1 MIVVL
6 LTTVAT
12 TFAWVG
18 VFANS
23 TFSNF
28 DVKIKTSS
36 LEEYGVELSLD
47 GKKFSNE
54 IDFNDIKPQIL
65 KNWGYN
71 IEALTET
78 QISDLFSGLNLDQCS
93 TVPNIEND
101 KIKSFGSFY
110 DIFGNETKKLFKF
123 DIYISAVNYYTS
135 DETSTFKLDLFLNKG
150 LLTGTKNGTS
160 LWNTYKF
167 DSSFSNPYN
176 LMVNQGKLV
185 LPDSYRIVNANESI
199 SYAKVDSSSAAR
211 IGFEKYEVVEKGHPE
226 QYTSSSKPVSAVI
239 YQDSYE
245 YPVYDSKTETYDF
258 GGILPDDYNLAIGY
272 YNSTEYKYYKYSIK
286 SISLPDNILNTR
298 SVLGVTPDI
307 RLTSKTNQFISSSN
321 VNEQIGINDMMKVTC
336 YFWFEGWDA
345 DCFPA
350 INYSNVFINI
360 GFVLKNE
367 EEF

>member
-1 MIVVL
+1 MRKKYIFGKKLYISVLTMIVVL

-71 IEALTET
+71 IDALTET

-167 DSSFSNPYN
+167 DSIIFNITHN
-176 LMVNQGKLV
+176 DICKLSC
-185 LPDSYRIVNANESI
+185 D
-199 SYAKVDSSSAAR
+199 
-211 IGFEKYEVVEKGHPE
+211 
-226 QYTSSSKPVSAVI
+226 
-239 YQDSYE
+239 
-245 YPVYDSKTETYDF
+245 DF
-258 GGILPDDYNLAIGY
+258 
-272 YNSTEYKYYKYSIK
+272 
-286 SISLPDNILNTR
+286 
-298 SVLGVTPDI
+298 
-307 RLTSKTNQFISSSN
+307 F
-321 VNEQIGINDMMKVTC
+321 
-336 YFWFEGWDA
+336 
-345 DCFPA
+345 
-350 INYSNVFINI
+350 
-360 GFVLKNE
+360 
-367 EEF
+367 